1 MAVGN
6 LGIPTG
12 VEEQFFA
19 KAEVTF
25 DTWIQPVA
33 TDAITIKKSTFT
45 CAKERVN
52 RADKRASRSITERIT
67 RKTSVEWSM
76 SEYWNPSGVAGTAS
90 DDHILIEA
98 LFGAS
103 SASASDVHYYL
114 AKDIEKSFI
123 LRRLSGGV
131 AETVTGAIVNQGIF
145 RVKGEEEAEIEFSGM
160 AADFFHTTRCVLA
173 ASAAS
178 GQADIEITDAGDFLS
193 VNSVI
198 QINSLY
204 NTTGYVVQGIVGDVV
219 TLTDNLEADMASA
232 VVVKP
237 WAPTGTVAGSPLGAI
252 TGTLTFDAE
261 NVYTNEF
268 EITINNNTQMLM
280 TSFGTS
286 KAEGYYST
294 TFRNVDLKGVAFAR
308 DGYGKYRGK
317 TRDFDSIAVVL
328 VAGSGASGKKCT
340 FTFPECEF
348 NVVPFE
354 FPEEEQITM
363 TFEGLAMDTS
373 AAEGECTLNIV

>member
-1 MAVGN
+1 MAVTN

-12 VEEQFFA
+12 VEEQFYA
-19 KAEVTF
+19 KAEVAF
-25 DTWIQPVA
+25 DTWIKPVA
-33 TDAITIKKSTFT
+33 TDAIAIKKSTFT
-45 CAKERVN
+45 CNKERVN
-52 RADKRASRSITERIT
+52 RTDKRASRSITERIT

-76 SEYWNPSGVAGTAS
+76 SEYWNPSGVAGTAA
-90 DDHILIEA
+90 DDHILVEA

-123 LRRLSGGV
+123 LRRISGGV

-145 RVKGEEEAEIEFSGM
+145 RVRGEEEAEIELSGM
-160 AADFFHTTRCVLA
+160 AADFFHTTYCTLA

-178 GQADIEITDAGDFLS
+178 AQADIEITDAGDFLS

-204 NTTGYVVQGIVGDVV
+204 NTVGYTVQSITGDTV
-219 TLTDNLEADMASA
+219 TLDANLEADMASG

-237 WAPTGTVAGSPLGAI
+237 WAATGTTAGSPLGAI
-252 TGTLTFDAE
+252 TGSLTFDAE
-261 NVYTNEF
+261 TVYTNDF

-280 TSFGTS
+280 STFGTS

-294 TFRNVDLKGVAFAR
+294 TFRNVDLKGTAFAR
-308 DGYGKYRGK
+308 NGYGKWRGK
-317 TRDFDSIAVVL
+317 TRDFDSVAVIL
-328 VAGSGASGKKCT
+328 TAGSGTTGKKCV

-354 FPEEEQITM
+354 FPEEEQVTM
-363 TFEGLAMDTS
+363 TFEGLAYDSS
-373 AAEGECTLNIV
+373 AAEGECTYNVS